1 MLLGRVERAPKGTA
15 RAAWAVQALSA
26 RTTCAQCQGLGNTWI
41 SLGKLQDMGVTE
53 QLLLSSLTGLRRK
66 APVFVVVFQE

>member
-1 MLLGRVERAPKGTA
+1 MLLGRAEQAPRGTA

-26 RTTCAQCQGLGNTWI
+26 RTTRAQCWGLGNTWI
-41 SLGKLQDMGVTE
+41 SLGKLQDVGVAE

-66 APVFVVVFQE
+66 VPVLVVVFQE